1 MLQRIRMDYLA
12 AWVTVVWI
20 GVCTL
25 YSFNVLGGEGSPV
38 PQMPSHWKVITDL
51 QVAAEQVKAMSS
63 KLGTELSS
71 VRNIVYDVKG
81 KRVQINVIVTP
92 DNGSAEKLMTK
103 LRSMKAEEA
112 LLQQGLSVYE
122 FVGENEVLPMIAEG
136 RKHLQSK

>member
-1 MLQRIRMDYLA
+1 MDYLA

-20 GVCTL
+20 GFCTL
-25 YSFNVLGGEGSPV
+25 YSFNVLGGEGSPI
-38 PQMPSHWKVITDL
+38 PEMPSHWKVVTDF

-71 VRNIVYDVKG
+71 VRNIIYDVKG

-92 DNGSAEKLMTK
+92 DTRNAEKLMTK

-112 LLQQGLSVYE
+112 LLQQRLTIYE
-122 FVGENEVLPMIAEG
+122 FVGQNEVIPIIGEG
-136 RKHLQSK
+136 RKHLQVNR